1 MATMVSRVSVR
12 ELGTNLRNCVSS
24 NPHFFLR
31 VRSRDRS
38 LGLDKLVSGGKVT
51 NYLGSASTLEEST
64 WTVAKRAL
72 HWGTRQSRKVERAM
86 QSWLMAMQC
95 RRCGMPSSHRGGTVR
110 GEVELKKVSVEVITL
125 QQTAASNWD
134 TYVYK

>member
-1 MATMVSRVSVR
+1 MATMVSCVSVR

-72 HWGTRQSRKVERAM
+72 QSRKVERAM

-95 RRCGMPSSHRGGTVR
+95 RRCGMPSSHRGGTER

-134 TYVYK
+134 TYTNYSHV